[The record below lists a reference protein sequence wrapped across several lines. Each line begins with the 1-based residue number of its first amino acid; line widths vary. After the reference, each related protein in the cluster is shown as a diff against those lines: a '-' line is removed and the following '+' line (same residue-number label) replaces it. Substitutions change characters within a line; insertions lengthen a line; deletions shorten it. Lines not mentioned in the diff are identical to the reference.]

1 MAVRLPTA
9 LLVSALVLG
18 AVALAYAGD
27 LYQWKDSKGV
37 THYADAPPAKGH
49 AYRARS
55 IREQAATPVV
65 VDAKPATPA
74 NINCTLAQANLE
86 HLKAGGN
93 IGIDANRDGKP
104 DSLMSADEQA
114 RQRQL
119 AEQNIKTYCTP
130 TPTVPA
136 T

>member
-1 MAVRLPTA
+1 MAVRLPNA
-9 LLVSALVLG
+9 LLVPALVLG
-18 AVALAYAGD
+18 AVALAHAGD
-27 LYQWKDSKGV
+27 LYQWKDGRGV
-37 THYADAPPAKGH
+37 THYSDAPPPKGNT
-49 AYRARS
+49 YRSRS
-55 IREQAATPVV
+55 IRDQAPTPVA
-65 VDAKPATPA
+65 VDAKPAPPA
-74 NINCTLAQANLE
+74 NINCTLARANLE
-86 HLKAGGN
+86 HLKTGGN

-130 TPTVPA
+130 TATVPA